1 MVFFGYPKKERSGCV
16 VVQCDGALKKSLKA
30 IFRQYKVMNHSLQ
43 HQLEALGFTVVRGK
57 RHYRIYY
64 KDDRSHFCCLS
75 CTSGDRKSGSNAVSI
90 ICNQLL
96 RDGG

>member
-1 MVFFGYPKKERSGCV
+1 M
-16 VVQCDGALKKSLKA
+16 VQCDGALKKSLKA

-43 HQLEALGFTVVRGK
+43 HQLEALGFTVVRGR

-64 KDDRSHFCCLS
+64 KDDRSRFCCLS

-96 RDGG
+96 RNEG